1 MMIPSGILQF
11 LPSFNLGNNI
21 PSTYTD
27 TKKLHK
33 YENLFSRKLTIKSQ
47 IGSPSTTPER
57 LSPPPHP
64 LPSPLSISPGRRS
77 SQSGKFESKQNWKI
91 PIAHSL
97 LWAEKNESS
106 TRATFTNPS
115 FQSCC
120 VRKNFKVQPKI
131 HI

>member
-57 LSPPPHP
+57 LSPPLTHP
-64 LPSPLSISPGRRS
+64 PPPFRSPLEDAPRNPTSLKVSRIE
-77 SQSGKFESKQNWKI
+77 KFQ
-91 PIAHSL
+91 
-97 LWAEKNESS
+97 
-106 TRATFTNPS
+106 
-115 FQSCC
+115 
-120 VRKNFKVQPKI
+120 
-131 HI
+131 